1 MARGFS
7 VHTYTHGAPSLS
19 KMARGFSVHTRGA
32 FPEQDGGAA
41 PPRGTS
47 PSSCPS
53 VVVITRH
60 ARAARRENSA
70 MSAKRPAG
78 GDLREPE
85 ATTTTAANNND
96 NAKRRKEKEA
106 GDDDREE
113 ARSEMASLSERI
125 LSSAVRSRA
134 SAAWRDGAPLAEEM
148 GLEVCPGPFPHTVI
162 PNFLQDEGGFLGRL
176 QRELLALD
184 FHHKSNDLYKF
195 QQSDDLKERQ
205 EPCISALRTVLYQD
219 FRAWLSE
226 VLAVELEDTVD
237 MFCAKYDYTDVLL
250 CHDDELE
257 GRRVAYILYLVPDW
271 SEEDGGALQLF
282 GVDENINPLSVVKSL
297 VPAWNTLVFFEVSPM
312 SYHQVSEVLSQSKRR
327 LSVGGWFH
335 GPGLPRLKR
344 SLHIPLALTPHHPCD
359 EEVLLEWV
367 NPLYLT
373 KETQI
378 SIQDQ
383 FQRESEIQLKGFLR
397 EEKFQALCDAVRES
411 TIEWERRGP
420 PHYRSYDA
428 AAERLLPSPVC
439 ECLKLL
445 RSEVLFMLL
454 ANFTGL
460 KLHFLA
466 LGASGSESD
475 DSEFQEDGESG
486 GEGNNE
492 HQNRQREGGSKRV
505 KKSSAKGDGD
515 ESEGGSE
522 DELGVAGDDGGDAER
537 TAGGSPASSG
547 ATASREGGAGVEPSA
562 GPSVG
567 SSVGPAVR
575 PSLCS
580 ADKGGNDAVPRCYG
594 ELRRWRHGSYTLIH
608 DRDARHARYAL
619 DLLLYC
625 GCSDWDSDWGGFT
638 SYVAKDEDEELLA
651 VFPENNCLALVYRDR
666 DTLKFVKHVNH
677 RSVGSA
683 AVANGGGDDD
693 DTAFYDFSF
702 VYHEK

>member
-1 MARGFS
+1 
-7 VHTYTHGAPSLS
+7 
-19 KMARGFSVHTRGA
+19 
-32 FPEQDGGAA
+32 
-41 PPRGTS
+41 
-47 PSSCPS
+47 
-53 VVVITRH
+53 
-60 ARAARRENSA
+60 
-70 MSAKRPAG
+70 MSAKRPAD

-85 ATTTTAANNND
+85 ATTPAANNNND
-96 NAKRRKEKEA
+96 NNDNNNDNNAKRRKEEAA
-106 GDDDREE
+106 GDDRREE
-113 ARSEMASLSERI
+113 ASSELASLSERI
-125 LSSAVRSRA
+125 LSSAVRSRV
-134 SAAWRDGAPLAEEM
+134 SAAWRDGAPLVEEA
-148 GLEVCPGPFPHTVI
+148 GLAVCPGPFPHTVI
-162 PNFLQDEGGFLGRL
+162 PNFLQDEDGFLGRL

-205 EPCISALRTVLYQD
+205 ESCISALRTVLYQD

-271 SEEDGGALQLF
+271 SEGDGGALQLF
-282 GVDENINPLSVVKSL
+282 SVDENMNPLSVVKSL

-335 GPGLPRLKR
+335 GPSLPRLKR
-344 SLHIPLALTPHHPCD
+344 SLHIPLALTPHLPRD
-359 EEVLLEWV
+359 EQVLLEWL
-367 NPLYLT
+367 NPLYLDM
-373 KETQI
+373 ETQA

-397 EEKFQALCDAVRES
+397 EEKFKALCDAVRES

-428 AAERLLPSPVC
+428 AAERLLPAPVC
-439 ECLKLL
+439 ECLELL
-445 RSEVLFMLL
+445 RSEALFLLL

-466 LGASGSESD
+466 SGDSGSESD
-475 DSEFQEDGESG
+475 DLESQEDGESG
-486 GEGNNE
+486 GEGDMKDDE
-492 HQNRQREGGSKRV
+492 AWQREEGGSQRV
-505 KKSSAKGDGD
+505 KKSSAKGDGE

-522 DELGVAGDDGGDAER
+522 DELG
-537 TAGGSPASSG
+537 
-547 ATASREGGAGVEPSA
+547 
-562 GPSVG
+562 
-567 SSVGPAVR
+567 
-575 PSLCS
+575 
-580 ADKGGNDAVPRCYG
+580 GNSAVPRCYG

-677 RSVGSA
+677 RSVGST
-683 AVANGGGDDD
+683 AVANGGGDDG

>member
-1 MARGFS
+1 
-7 VHTYTHGAPSLS
+7 
-19 KMARGFSVHTRGA
+19 
-32 FPEQDGGAA
+32 
-41 PPRGTS
+41 
-47 PSSCPS
+47 
-53 VVVITRH
+53 
-60 ARAARRENSA
+60 
-70 MSAKRPAG
+70 MSAKRPAD

-85 ATTTTAANNND
+85 ATTPAANNNND
-96 NAKRRKEKEA
+96 NNDNNNDNNAKRRKEEAA
-106 GDDDREE
+106 GDDRREE
-113 ARSEMASLSERI
+113 ASSELASLSERI
-125 LSSAVRSRA
+125 LSSAVRSRV
-134 SAAWRDGAPLAEEM
+134 SAAWRDGAPLVEEA
-148 GLEVCPGPFPHTVI
+148 GLAVCPGPFPHTVI
-162 PNFLQDEGGFLGRL
+162 PNFLQDEDGFLGRL

-205 EPCISALRTVLYQD
+205 ESCISALRTVLYQD

-271 SEEDGGALQLF
+271 SEGDGGALQLF
-282 GVDENINPLSVVKSL
+282 SVDENMNPLSVVKSL

-335 GPGLPRLKR
+335 GPSLPRLKR
-344 SLHIPLALTPHHPCD
+344 SLHIPLALTPHLPRD
-359 EEVLLEWV
+359 EQVLLEWL
-367 NPLYLT
+367 NPLYLDM
-373 KETQI
+373 ETQA

-397 EEKFQALCDAVRES
+397 EEKFKALCDAVRES

-428 AAERLLPSPVC
+428 AAERLLPAPVC
-439 ECLKLL
+439 ECLELL
-445 RSEVLFMLL
+445 RSEALFLLL

-466 LGASGSESD
+466 SGDSGSESD
-475 DSEFQEDGESG
+475 DLESQEDGESG
-486 GEGNNE
+486 GEGNGE
-492 HQNRQREGGSKRV
+492 HQNRQREEGGSQRV
-505 KKSSAKGDGD
+505 KKSSAKGDGE

-522 DELGVAGDDGGDAER
+522 DELGAAGDDGDDAER
-537 TAGGSPASSG
+537 TTGGSPAPGG

-562 GPSVG
+562 GPSAGPTVG
-567 SSVGPAVR
+567 ALGPSVGPSVR

-580 ADKGGNDAVPRCYG
+580 ADKGGNSAVPRCYG

-677 RSVGSA
+677 RSVGST
-683 AVANGGGDDD
+683 AVANGGGDDG

>member
-1 MARGFS
+1 MS
-7 VHTYTHGAPSLS
+7 S
-19 KMARGFSVHTRGA
+19 KR
-32 FPEQDGGAA
+32 
-41 PPRGTS
+41 
-47 PSSCPS
+47 
-53 VVVITRH
+53 
-60 ARAARRENSA
+60 SA
-70 MSAKRPAG
+70 D

-85 ATTTTAANNND
+85 ATTTTPAANNND
-96 NAKRRKEKEA
+96 NNNAKRRKEEAA
-106 GDDDREE
+106 GDDGREE
-113 ARSEMASLSERI
+113 ARSELASLSERI
-125 LSSAVRSRA
+125 LSSAVRSRV
-134 SAAWRDGAPLAEEM
+134 SAAWRDGAPLVEEAA
-148 GLEVCPGPFPHTVI
+148 LAVCPGPFPHTVI
-162 PNFLQDEGGFLGRL
+162 PNFLQDEDGFVGRL

-205 EPCISALRTVLYQD
+205 ESCISALRTVLYQD

-271 SEEDGGALQLF
+271 SEGDGGALQLF
-282 GVDENINPLSVVKSL
+282 SVDENMNPLSVVKSL

-335 GPGLPRLKR
+335 GPSLPRLKR
-344 SLHIPLALTPHHPCD
+344 SLHIPLALTPHLPRD
-359 EEVLLEWV
+359 EQVLLEWL
-367 NPLYLT
+367 NPLYLDM
-373 KETQI
+373 ETQA

-397 EEKFQALCDAVRES
+397 EEKFKALCDAVRES

-428 AAERLLPSPVC
+428 AAERLLPAPVC
-439 ECLKLL
+439 ECLELL
-445 RSEVLFMLL
+445 RSEALFLLL

-466 LGASGSESD
+466 SGDSGSESD
-475 DSEFQEDGESG
+475 DLESQEDGESG
-486 GEGNNE
+486 GEGNGE
-492 HQNRQREGGSKRV
+492 HQNRQREEGGSQRV
-505 KKSSAKGDGD
+505 KKSSAKGDGE

-522 DELGVAGDDGGDAER
+522 DELG
-537 TAGGSPASSG
+537 
-547 ATASREGGAGVEPSA
+547 
-562 GPSVG
+562 
-567 SSVGPAVR
+567 
-575 PSLCS
+575 
-580 ADKGGNDAVPRCYG
+580 GNSAVPRCYG

-677 RSVGSA
+677 RSVGST
-683 AVANGGGDDD
+683 AVANGGGDDG